1 MDLVQGFPLIE
12 TERLLLREFS
22 LEQDLNDYVYIM
34 AEEEVGSWLPKGQG
48 YTKEETIK
56 FMEFIKSHWEKFGFG
71 IWAVADKVTGS
82 LLGHCG
88 LNYIESLKE
97 VEVLYA
103 FGSHGRGK
111 GYCTEAAKASL
122 DFAFFD
128 LNMDHI
134 IALAKP
140 GNEASRNVMEKLG
153 LKYIKD
159 IKLFNMDCVY
169 YDIWFGGDKN

>member
-1 MDLVQGFPLIE
+1 MGLVKKFPIIE

-22 LEQDLNDYVYIM
+22 LEKDINDYANIM
-34 AEEEVGSWLPKGQG
+34 GEDDVGKWLPKGRG

-56 FMEFIKSHWEKFGFG
+56 FINFIKDHWDKFGFG
-71 IWAVADKVTGS
+71 IWAVTDKATGS

-103 FGSHGRGK
+103 FGLQGRGK

-122 DFAFFD
+122 EFAI
-128 LNMDHI
+128 NNPNIDHI
-134 IALAKP
+134 IALAKLDNTP
-140 GNEASRNVMEKLG
+140 SRRVMEKLG
-153 LKYIKD
+153 LKYKKD
-159 IKLFNMDCVY
+159 IQMFNLDCVY
-169 YDIWFGGDKN
+169 YDIWF